1 MEVLEKDEDEE
12 EGEEAVALEDLEDL
26 EDLEGLEESLA
37 VALIA
42 SRLRAICLLQ
52 RHMKPR
58 RALTN
63 LYSDPQRLH
72 IFVLAGAGAIT
83 LRGAL
88 GEGAVRRPLV
98 AGDLVVLGAGC
109 RVGCCCVLG
118 EIVRGLTAWLNAAPE
133 EL

>member
-52 RHMKPR
+52 
-58 RALTN
+58 
-63 LYSDPQRLH
+63 S
-72 IFVLAGAGAIT
+72 
-83 LRGAL
+83 
-88 GEGAVRRPLV
+88 
-98 AGDLVVLGAGC
+98 
-109 RVGCCCVLG
+109 
-118 EIVRGLTAWLNAAPE
+118 
-133 EL
+133 

>member
-1 MEVLEKDEDEE
+1 MEASLEVLEKDEEE
-12 EGEEAVALEDLEDL
+12 EVALDDLDLDL

-37 VALIA
+37 VALMA

-72 IFVLAGAGAIT
+72 VFGLAVAGAIT
-83 LRGAL
+83 LRGVP
-88 GEGAVRRPLV
+88 GEGAVLGPLV
-98 AGDLVVLGAGC
+98 AGDLTELGAGC
-109 RVGCCCVLG
+109 RV
-118 EIVRGLTAWLNAAPE
+118 
-133 EL
+133 